1 MLLIILYAAFV
12 GLGLPSGLLGAAW
25 PVMQDDLASPVYM
38 AGVISAILSG
48 GTILSTL
55 MADKLTRLIRPG
67 YVVAGGI
74 LMIVLSLFGFTLA
87 DAVWLM
93 CLWALPLGLGS
104 GAVDAVIN
112 NYIAVNY
119 SSRHMNWL
127 HCFWGAGAMVGPYIM
142 GFFLV
147 HGFAWNAGYLT
158 TAIMVMVI
166 FAGVMLTQKLWK
178 QSQTPQPAQREIA
191 EEKHTSSVL
200 RLRGVKYAMLAFF
213 AYCSMEGT
221 AMLWAATFLVSTRG
235 ITAEAAATF
244 SALVYIGITAG
255 RVTAGFVSNKLGDK
269 CMVRIGLTITLVGIV
284 LVWLPF
290 VPDAV
295 TLAGL
300 VIIGLGCAPIFPALM
315 HATPT
320 HFGEEHSQALVG
332 IQMASAYTGLTLVPP
347 LFGVMAGW
355 WSASIFAPFLFFF
368 FVINVGAVVALNKSV
383 A

>member
-1 MLLIILYAAFV
+1 MLLIILYAAFI

-25 PVMQDDLASPVYM
+25 PVMQEDLAAPVYM

-55 MADKLTRLIRPG
+55 TADKMTRLIRPG

-74 LMIVLSLFGFTLA
+74 LCIIVSLFGFTLA
-87 DAVWLM
+87 GTVWLM

-112 NYIAVNY
+112 NYIAVHY

-142 GFFLV
+142 GFFL
-147 HGFAWNAGYLT
+147 GSGMAWNAGYLT
-158 TAIMVMVI
+158 TAIIVVAI
-166 FAGVMLTQKLWK
+166 FVGVMLTQRLWK
-178 QSQTPQPAQREIA
+178 QNKTPQPAIHDSRRTGHGI
-191 EEKHTSSVL
+191 TVL
-200 RLRGVKYAMLAFF
+200 RIRGVKYAMLAFF

-221 AMLWAATFLVSTRG
+221 AMLWAATFLVRTRG

-244 SALVYIGITAG
+244 SALVYIGLTAG
-255 RVTAGFVSNKLGDK
+255 RVSAGFVSNKLGDK
-269 CMVRIGLTITLVGIV
+269 RMVHIGLAIALAGIV
-284 LVWLPF
+284 LVGLPF
-290 VPDAV
+290 VPDWV

-300 VIIGLGCAPIFPALM
+300 VTVGLGCAPIFPALM
-315 HATPT
+315 HATPA
-320 HFGEEHSQALVG
+320 HFGEKNSQALVG
-332 IQMASAYTGLTLVPP
+332 IQMASAYTGLTLIPP

-355 WSASIFAPFLFFF
+355 WGEGIFAPFLFVFF
-368 FVINVGAVVALNKSV
+368 IMNVGAVVALNKSV